1 MPGQSHAEKRD
12 RRLGGLTEEDAIKVI
27 YEEHGLRLRI
37 ADRLGYKRNHV
48 KTYMDHRPRVAEAL
62 KIARGEVADVAHHGL
77 WNKVK
82 AEDSR
87 AIQFVLS
94 QPPWQRARLW
104 PYHMRD
110 QAQSPDYMN
119 VTAITLN
126 VMEHNTFAPE
136 DTKGVVIRPVDQNED
151 LDDASL
157 TIEGELA
164 EQPGDDE

>member
-1 MPGQSHAEKRD
+1 LPEQSHAREQD
-12 RRLGGLTEEDAIKVI
+12 RRLGGLTEEDAIKII
-27 YEEHGLRLRI
+27 YEEHGLLLRI

-62 KIARGEVADVAHHGL
+62 KIARGEISDVAHLGL

-82 AEDSR
+82 AEDWR

-94 QPPWQRARLW
+94 SPLGSELGFGPI
-104 PYHMRD
+104 MRD

-136 DTKGVVIRPVDQNED
+136 GTKGVVIRPVDQNED
-151 LDDASL
+151 LDDALL

-164 EQPGDDE
+164 EQPGGDQ